1 MEILFIS
8 SNDALY
14 WLWNEKCSSD
24 KRVKNWALI
33 YYAEQPIRS
42 KVVHCG
48 ESTVSPPT
56 NHSGPSSNPRI
67 DAMCGLSLFLVY
79 SLAPRGF
86 SPGTPVFPS
95 PQKPMQLFQIPIL
108 SGTHGHVSTSSYKLL
123 RSSCVYTYYN
133 LPS

>member
-1 MEILFIS
+1 M
-8 SNDALY
+8 
-14 WLWNEKCSSD
+14 
-24 KRVKNWALI
+24 
-33 YYAEQPIRS
+33 
-42 KVVHCG
+42 HCG
-48 ESTVSPPT
+48 ESTVSPPA

-67 DAMCGLSLFLVY
+67 DAICGLSLFLVY

-108 SGTHGHVSTSSYKLL
+108 SGTHGQVSTSSYKLL